1 MNDGSGPLAAERR
14 FFTGLLDSNVEALD
28 RTLADD
34 FMLIDVMGGSEIP
47 KAMLLEVIRSGQL
60 KFETIE
66 RLDSHVR
73 LYQSTAVVTGSTQMS
88 GRFGATP
95 FTAHSRYTH
104 VFVEQQS
111 EWRLVA
117 AQGTQISPQ

>member
-1 MNDGSGPLAAERR
+1 M
-14 FFTGLLDSNVEALD
+14 LLDA
-28 RTLADD
+28 
-34 FMLIDVMGGSEIP
+34 
-47 KAMLLEVIRSGQL
+47 IRSGQL

-66 RLDSHVR
+66 HLDSRVR
-73 LYQSTAVVTGSTQMS
+73 FYESTAVVTGSTQMS

-104 VFVEQQS
+104 VFVEQQN
-111 EWRLVA
+111 EWRLAA

>member
-1 MNDGSGPLAAERR
+1 MNDDSGPLAAERR
-14 FFTGLLDSNVEALD
+14 FFAGLLDSNVETLD
-28 RTLADD
+28 RVLADN

-47 KAMLLEVIRSGQL
+47 KAVLLDAIRSGQL
-60 KFETIE
+60 KFDTIE
-66 RLDSHVR
+66 HLDSRVR
-73 LYQSTAVVTGSTQMS
+73 FYASAAVVTGSTQMT
-88 GRFGATP
+88 GRFGAMP

-117 AQGTQISPQ
+117 AQGTQISHQ

>member
-1 MNDGSGPLAAERR
+1 
-14 FFTGLLDSNVEALD
+14 
-28 RTLADD
+28 
-34 FMLIDVMGGSEIP
+34 MLIDVMGGSEIP

>member
-1 MNDGSGPLAAERR
+1 MNDDCGPLAAERR
-14 FFTGLLDSNVEALD
+14 FFTGLLESNVEVLD
-28 RTLADD
+28 RLLTDD
-34 FMLIDVMGGSEIP
+34 FLLIDVIGGSEIP
-47 KAMLLEVIRSGQL
+47 KAVLFDAIRSGQL

-66 RLDSHVR
+66 RLDSRVR
-73 LYQSTAVVTGSTQMS
+73 FYQTTAVITGSTQMS

-104 VFVEQQS
+104 VFVELQN
-111 EWRLVA
+111 EWRLAA

>member
-1 MNDGSGPLAAERR
+1 MNDDSGPLAAERR
-14 FFTGLLDSNVEALD
+14 FFIGLLDSNVEALD
-28 RTLADD
+28 RVLADD
-34 FMLIDVMGGSEIP
+34 FMLIDVMGGAEIR
-47 KAMLLEVIRSGQL
+47 KAVLLDAIRSGQL

-73 LYQSTAVVTGSTQMS
+73 FYQTTAVVTGSTQMD
-88 GRFGATP
+88 GYFGATP
-95 FTAHSRYTH
+95 FGAHSRYTH

>member
-1 MNDGSGPLAAERR
+1 MNDDSGPLAAERR
-14 FFTGLLDSNVEALD
+14 FFTALLGSKVETLD
-28 RTLADD
+28 LVLADD
-34 FMLIDVMGGSEIP
+34 FLLIDVMGGSEIP
-47 KAMLLEVIRSGQL
+47 KIVLLDAIRSGQL

-66 RLDSHVR
+66 RLDSRVR
-73 LYQSTAVVTGSTQMS
+73 FYQTTAVVTGSTQMS

-104 VFVEQQS
+104 VFVELQN
-111 EWRLVA
+111 EWRLAA

>member
-1 MNDGSGPLAAERR
+1 MNDNSEPLAAENQ
-14 FFTGLLDSNVEALD
+14 FFTGLLESNVETLD
-28 RTLADD
+28 RILAED

-47 KAMLLEVIRSGQL
+47 KAVLLEVIRSGQL

-66 RLDSHVR
+66 RLDSRVR
-73 LYQSTAVVTGSTQMS
+73 FYQTAAVITGSTQMS

-104 VFVEQQS
+104 VFVEEQS

>member
-1 MNDGSGPLAAERR
+1 MNDNSEPLAAENQ
-14 FFTGLLDSNVEALD
+14 FFTGLLESNVEALD
-28 RTLADD
+28 RVLADD
-34 FMLIDVMGGSEIP
+34 FMLIDVMGGAEIR
-47 KAMLLEVIRSGQL
+47 KAVLLDAIRSGQL

-66 RLDSHVR
+66 RLDCHVR
-73 LYQSTAVVTGSTQMS
+73 FYQTTAVVTGSTQMS

-104 VFVEQQS
+104 VFVERQR

>member
-1 MNDGSGPLAAERR
+1 MNDDSGPLGTEIR
-14 FFTGLLDSNVEALD
+14 FFTGLFESNVEALN
-28 RTLADD
+28 RVLTDD
-34 FMLIDVMGGSEIP
+34 FLLIDVMGGSEIP
-47 KAMLLEVIRSGQL
+47 KAVLFDAIRSGQL

-66 RLDSHVR
+66 RLDSRVR
-73 LYQSTAVVTGSTQMS
+73 FYQTTAVITGSTQMS

-104 VFVEQQS
+104 VFVALQN
-111 EWRLVA
+111 EWRLAA